1 MTDLN
6 DEKCLKLKVESY
18 EVDRRASKL
27 RPRNSRSEKQ
37 ERTCR
42 LCQTADGIVFQFTV
56 HNLLSID
63 KLWQIRKDD
72 IPRHEKTDD
81 AHTIFS
87 LRDNAWSALI
97 VMRPSYPT
105 TPARIAG
112 ITAGVKCC
120 WLKNRHNKGK
130 G

>member
-1 MTDLN
+1 M
-6 DEKCLKLKVESY
+6 C
-18 EVDRRASKL
+18 RA
-27 RPRNSRSEKQ
+27 
-37 ERTCR
+37 
-42 LCQTADGIVFQFTV
+42 AAGINFQSTV
-56 HNLLSID
+56 HNLLSI
-63 KLWQIRKDD
+63 KLWLIRKDD

-97 VMRPSYPT
+97 VMRPSCPT